1 MDRVI
6 HCIVYASLSLV
17 LILGITKGF
26 FNKGQLPEL
35 FQRAI
40 KTRREQIQEE
50 RSRIDKANQKKN
62 EDNQKENQK
71 KNRLGVLVDGKKQY
85 EDDEEV

>member
-6 HCIVYASLSLV
+6 HCIVYGSLSLV

-50 RSRIDKANQKKN
+50 RYRIDKANQKKN
-62 EDNQKENQK
+62 DNKKKNQK
-71 KNRLGVLVDGKKQY
+71 KNRLGFLVDGKKQY
-85 EDDEEV
+85 EDDEED

>member
-1 MDRVI
+1 MLTVIGILLIVAQLGFIIIATAFNFRLLTYYRLHGTRKQWMDRVI

-17 LILGITKGF
+17 LVLIITKAF

-40 KTRREQIQEE
+40 KTRREQI
-50 RSRIDKANQKKN
+50 
-62 EDNQKENQK
+62 
-71 KNRLGVLVDGKKQY
+71 
-85 EDDEEV
+85 